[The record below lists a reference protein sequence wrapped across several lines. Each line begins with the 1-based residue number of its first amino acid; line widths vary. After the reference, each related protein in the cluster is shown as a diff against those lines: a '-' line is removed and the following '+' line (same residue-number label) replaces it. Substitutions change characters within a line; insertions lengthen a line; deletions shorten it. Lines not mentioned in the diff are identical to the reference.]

1 MNDEVKNNS
10 TLSTQQSA
18 LAAGDLLN
26 DLKTLIEQGR
36 AQAVAVVNSAITTTY
51 WHVGRRI
58 NEEVLHGERAEY
70 GKQVVASLADELV
83 AQYGKSFEAKN
94 LRRMMQFAEV
104 FPDFEIVV
112 PLARQLSWSHFLAL
126 IPLKSDKARLFYSHS
141 AAESSWSKRE
151 LRNQIERKVFERS
164 EIADTKLTLAKSDH
178 LSGNFKDPYFLEFL
192 GLKEGYLENELE
204 SALIKE
210 LELFILEL
218 GKGFAFVE
226 RQKRM
231 IIDGDD
237 FYLDLLFFHRK
248 LKRLVAVELKIDRFK
263 AAFKGQ
269 MELYLNWL
277 NKYERQPGEKA
288 PIGLILCTEAGT
300 EQVELLNM
308 EKDHIMVAEYWTEL
322 PPKKLLEKK
331 LHNALIEVRERL
343 AERKLLN
350 SGEHTDLCP
359 MIAERTGG
367 IAVELMKPQVS
378 EKLGNRLGNTKKRIL
393 AEMKSNPKTSRV
405 QLSEILEISTTAVE
419 KNIKQLRDDGLIKR
433 IGGTRGHWA
442 VVKSYED

>member
-1 MNDEVKNNS
+1 MNDNLKNS
-10 TLSTQQSA
+10 SALSTQQSA
-18 LAAGDLLN
+18 LAKGDLLN
-26 DLKTLIEQGR
+26 DLKRLIDQGR
-36 AQAVAVVNSAITTTY
+36 TQAVAAVNSAITTTY
-51 WHVGRRI
+51 WRVGRRI

-70 GKQVVASLADELV
+70 GKQVVALLADELV

-94 LRRMMQFAEV
+94 LRRMMQFAVV

-141 AAESSWSKRE
+141 AAEFSWSKRE
-151 LRNQIERKVFERS
+151 LRNQIERKAFERS

-178 LSGNFKDPYFLEFL
+178 LCGNFKDPYFLEFL

-237 FYLDLLFFHRK
+237 FYVDLLFFHRK

-263 AAFKGQ
+263 AAFKWQ

-277 NKYERQPGEKA
+277 NKYERQPGEKS

-350 SGEHTDLCP
+350 SGVHNDL
-359 MIAERTGG
+359 
-367 IAVELMKPQVS
+367 
-378 EKLGNRLGNTKKRIL
+378 
-393 AEMKSNPKTSRV
+393 
-405 QLSEILEISTTAVE
+405 
-419 KNIKQLRDDGLIKR
+419 
-433 IGGTRGHWA
+433 
-442 VVKSYED
+442 